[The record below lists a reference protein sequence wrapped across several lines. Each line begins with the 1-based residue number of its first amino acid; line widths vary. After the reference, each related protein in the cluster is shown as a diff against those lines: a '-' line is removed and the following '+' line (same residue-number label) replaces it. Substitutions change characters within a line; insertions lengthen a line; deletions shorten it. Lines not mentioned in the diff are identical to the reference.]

1 MGREMCTDLAWW
13 QNGLSI
19 GTILVVALVSPISI
33 LSMAAGWAM
42 HSIRQWWR
50 RMMVFI
56 RGLRDGAKA
65 TVKPLGVLIVLGFVV
80 YAWWLH

>member
-1 MGREMCTDLAWW
+1 MCPEPSWW
-13 QNGLSI
+13 QTGLSL

-56 RGLRDGAKA
+56 RGLISGGKA
-65 TVKPLGVLIVLGFVV
+65 TVKPIGLLIVLGFVA
-80 YAWWLH
+80 YAWLFH